1 MDGTKNIYA
10 WNILNLF
17 YLAVMTERVFCNVKG
32 VNSPGAILKN
42 ETLKMDW
49 NGSCGHAAITK
60 SVKITI

>member
-1 MDGTKNIYA
+1 MKITYA
-10 WNILNLF
+10 WIILNLF
-17 YLAVMTERVFCNVKG
+17 YLAVMTEHVFCNVKG

-49 NGSCGHAAITK
+49 TGLECGHAAITK

>member
-1 MDGTKNIYA
+1 M
-10 WNILNLF
+10 NLF
-17 YLAVMTERVFCNVKG
+17 YLAVMTEHVFCNVKG

-49 NGSCGHAAITK
+49 TGLECGHAAITK